1 MGKSNRNTYRYCKDL
16 QLIKDAPGNL
26 FNLFMLNA
34 LTKNRTEN
42 SFIIDVDVKVLLKQN

>member
-1 MGKSNRNTYRYCKDL
+1 MGKSNCNTYRYCKDL

-34 LTKNRTEN
+34 LRGNRTEN
-42 SFIIDVDVKVLLKQN
+42 SVVIDADVKVL